1 MYNAVVHATARDTL
15 TQAVIRI
22 GNPLLVLVRAV
33 HRRYREACLISAL
46 QMLSDAELRDIGL
59 YRCEI
64 SYIAQQW
71 RTGSGSP

>member
-1 MYNAVVHATARDTL
+1 MYNAVIHATARDTL
-15 TQAVIRI
+15 AQAATRI
-22 GNPLLVLVRAV
+22 GNPLLVLIRAV

-64 SYIAQQW
+64 PYIAQQW
-71 RTGSGSP
+71 CTASGSP